1 MLRDDENRSLLLF
14 LGFVQIHDSIG
25 NFPRYL
31 TEYHEWSALEQ
42 RSQEQTTVVGS
53 VECTS
58 QRINDTDPQ
67 IMLGSIL
74 KGTTVKEKPC
84 SICSF
89 EGLASSDF
97 AIKFHREGVQF
108 F

>member
-14 LGFVQIHDSIG
+14 LGFVQIHDGIG
-25 NFPRYL
+25 NFPSYR
-31 TEYHEWSALEQ
+31 TGYHEWSALEQ
-42 RSQEQTTVVGS
+42 RSQEQTTAVGS

-58 QRINDTDPQ
+58 QRINDIDPQ
-67 IMLGSIL
+67 MILGSIL

-84 SICSF
+84 SICAF
-89 EGLASSDF
+89 EGLASSDI
-97 AIKFHREGVQF
+97 AIKFHRKGVQF